1 MEKKDY
7 KTYDYINV
15 SVKEKRAEELEKM
28 YSAFLW
34 EQTACEEHSRY
45 YDIYNY
51 TFRRPRKIKNKDD
64 LQYLQ
69 VGAEKIFNKMDKLS
83 REKHALSTIF
93 GLTMGL
99 SGLAAIAGG
108 ITLLCLFS
116 GLLYIISAVLFIVAG
131 VAVCVFGA
139 LIARKL
145 YIKENERFD
154 MVYAADERRIIEICT
169 QAMALTESD
178 DAE

>member
-7 KTYDYINV
+7 KKYDYINV
-15 SVKEKRAEELEKM
+15 SVKEKRAEELEEM

-51 TFRRPRKIKNKDD
+51 TFRRPKKIQNKDD

-83 REKHALSTIF
+83 REKHAFSSVF
-93 GLTMGL
+93 GLTMGIL
-99 SGLAAIAGG
+99 GVALIAGG

-116 GLLYIISAVLFIVAG
+116 TLLYIISAVLFIVAG
-131 VAVCVFGA
+131 VAVCVLGA
-139 LIARKL
+139 VVARKL
-145 YIKENERFD
+145 FIRENNRYKI
-154 MVYAADERRIIEICT
+154 VYSADERQIIEICK
-169 QAMALTESD
+169 QAMALTESN